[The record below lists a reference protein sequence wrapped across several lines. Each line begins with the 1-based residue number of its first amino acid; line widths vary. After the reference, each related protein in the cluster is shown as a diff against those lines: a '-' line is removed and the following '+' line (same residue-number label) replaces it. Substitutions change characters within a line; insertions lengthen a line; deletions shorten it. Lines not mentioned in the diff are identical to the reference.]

1 LLHAITIRYNPFVI
15 PEKHNAYCVWVANKA
30 TPQEA
35 NKKKNKKKRHKKQTK
50 AKNKPKLELPIQG
63 ARSHSKPER
72 LQWYDNS
79 GARDWQS

>member
-1 LLHAITIRYNPFVI
+1 LLHAITIKYNPFVI
-15 PEKHNAYCVWVANKA
+15 PEKNNAYCVWVAN
-30 TPQEA
+30 EA
-35 NKKKNKKKRHKKQTK
+35 IPHMLIKRSTRKEDTGSKNKH
-50 AKNKPKLELPIQG
+50 KLELPIQG